1 MSALEV
7 GLLVLVILGPFI
19 LIAAVL
25 IPITRR
31 ARRVREAVEGELGD
45 SVTRQANARGLGLES
60 RGKGQVRGNGRL
72 VLSPGELRFSQWVPR
87 RETRIPL
94 TAVTV
99 VETRRVWLGKTVGSR
114 LLCVRWRT
122 PEGGEDAMAWE
133 VRGLDGW
140 LAALDAARSDGGDHG

>member
-1 MSALEV
+1 M
-7 GLLVLVILGPFI
+7 LVLVILGPFI

-25 IPITRR
+25 IPIVRR
-31 ARRVREAVEGELGD
+31 ARRVRRQLEEELED
-45 SVTRQANARGLGLES
+45 SATRRANARGLGLES
-60 RGKGQVRGNGRL
+60 RGKGQVRGNGWL

-87 RETRIPL
+87 HETCIPL

-99 VETRRVWLGKTVGSR
+99 VETRRVWLGKTVGSK

-133 VRGLDGW
+133 VRDLDGW
-140 LAALDAARSDGGDHG
+140 LAAVAAERDAAT

>member
-1 MSALEV
+1 M
-7 GLLVLVILGPFI
+7 
-19 LIAAVL
+19 
-25 IPITRR
+25 
-31 ARRVREAVEGELGD
+31 
-45 SVTRQANARGLGLES
+45 
-60 RGKGQVRGNGRL
+60 RGNGWL

-99 VETRRVWLGKTVGSR
+99 VETRRAWLGKTVGSK

-133 VRGLDGW
+133 VRDLDGW
-140 LAALDAARSDGGDHG
+140 LAALAAERDAAT